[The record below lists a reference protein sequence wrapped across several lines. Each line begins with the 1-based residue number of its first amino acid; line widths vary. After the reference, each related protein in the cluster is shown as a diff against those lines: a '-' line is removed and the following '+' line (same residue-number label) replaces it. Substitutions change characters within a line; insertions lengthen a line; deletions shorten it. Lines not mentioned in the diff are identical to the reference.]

1 MKIRLTPRQ
10 SRTLALVLLLLVV
23 SAAVAAVA
31 FPTWLLHKHYD
42 SYLEDYTDRLK
53 RYRRVAALRPAIET
67 ELKAVEARAGRQYY
81 LKGASPASSA
91 AELQGLVTGI
101 IETNKGRITSSQA
114 LPAKEDGK
122 TAGPAKATISVQMNA
137 SIIPL
142 LLILHTLETTQPY
155 LFVDQLSVRAN
166 QGRTY
171 RPVVAVE
178 PEYVVQFRVSGF
190 ALAGGGKP

>member
-1 MKIRLTPRQ
+1 MRRRLSPAQ
-10 SRTLALVLLLLVV
+10 SRALALLLLLVVV

-31 FPTWLLHKHYD
+31 LPTWLLQQRYD

-53 RYRRVAALRPAIET
+53 RYRRVAALRPAIEN
-67 ELKAVEARAGRQYY
+67 EVKAVEARAGRQYY

-91 AELQGLVTGI
+91 AELQQLVTGI
-101 IETNKGRITSSQA
+101 IETNKGRITGSQA
-114 LPAKEDGK
+114 LPPKEDGK

-142 LLILHTLETTQPY
+142 LGILHTLETTQPY

-166 QGRTY
+166 QGRAY
-171 RPVVAVE
+171 RPVAGVE

-190 ALAGGGKP
+190 ALAGGGKS